1 MNEIREPSLDSR
13 IRQMI
18 SVAAKTRDGHWRL
31 FFNQGTASY
40 FTDFFCTSHLFE
52 WLFGAIGAKKT
63 VFLLPLL
70 NLYLH
75 LPRKLPAMGSL

>member
-1 MNEIREPSLDSR
+1 
-13 IRQMI
+13 MI
-18 SVAAKTRDGHWRL
+18 SVAAKTRDGHWRH
-31 FFNQGTASY
+31 FFILETLNH
-40 FTDFFCTSHLFE
+40 FTGFFVQVTCLTGFF
-52 WLFGAIGAKKT
+52 WPRGAKKT

>member
-31 FFNQGTASY
+31 FFIQGRRAILPN
-40 FTDFFCTSHLFE
+40 FFVQVTCLIGF
-52 WLFGAIGAKKT
+52 FG
-63 VFLLPLL
+63 P
-70 NLYLH
+70 
-75 LPRKLPAMGSL
+75 

>member
-31 FFNQGTASY
+31 FFIQGRRAILPNFFVQVTCLIG
-40 FTDFFCTSHLFE
+40 FFGPEVQKKPFFFC
-52 WLFGAIGAKKT
+52 
-63 VFLLPLL
+63 P
-70 NLYLH
+70 Y
-75 LPRKLPAMGSL
+75 